1 LCLCS
6 APLPL
11 PLATSCTYDLA
22 VLNHSSCMLNVSVPP
37 CVPAP
42 PAVHPGPAGSA
53 QAPWLAHMTRLRCTQ
68 FCRFLILCSPP
79 RLLTLYALPLAC
91 SLCMLSLLFSLR
103 TAVHPG
109 PADGA
114 QAPPSAIQ

>member
-68 FCRFLILCSPP
+68 FCRFLILC
-79 RLLTLYALPLAC
+79 ALPLAC
-91 SLCMLSLLFSLR
+91 SLCMLFSLR